1 MADVTN
7 YIDRLVAELCPDG
20 VEYKPLGSFAQLVRG
35 SGMPKTDFSESGVG
49 AIHYGQIYTKFG
61 TATAEVIAH
70 VPEEKA
76 KKLAV
81 VNPGDVIVANTSENI
96 EDVCKAVAW
105 VGDSDIVTGGHATV
119 IKAPEQNAK
128 FISYYMATGQFNKD
142 KRRHAFGTKVI
153 DVAPKNLA
161 KIEFP
166 IPPLE
171 IQEAIV
177 EILDKFT
184 NLEAELEAELEA
196 RTLQYEYY
204 RDSLFETLKDPVN
217 GLPVIAN
224 LVKELCPGGVKYSTL
239 KSVSLK
245 TTNIKWERSEESEYR
260 YIDLSSVPTGGSS
273 IGDTEII
280 NSENAPS
287 RARQIVHT
295 DDILFGTTRPLLD
308 RVVIV
313 PEEYNQQI
321 CSTGYAV
328 IRPDMNVIIPSYIYH
343 LLRAQNFSAYV
354 EKNQSGAAYPA
365 ISFKSVMEYMIPL
378 PPLEIQQRIVDILDR
393 FDALTTSL
401 SEGLP
406 AELAARRSQYE
417 YYRDQLLSF
426 PRKGENQ

>member
-1 MADVTN
+1 MAEVTN

-20 VEYKPLGSFAQLVRG
+20 VEYRPLESLGKRNKGTAITASKMRSLEPGNKDLRIFAAGSTFVDTDSSNIPAKDILHGPAIIVKSRGYIGFEYYEKSFTHKNEMWSYTLDSNIVNQKFIYYYLLTQAYYLQELARSKSVKLPQLAVKDTDSLEVPVPPLEIQEAIVEILDKFTNLEAELEAELEARTLQYEYYRDSLFEALDCPRVPLGSFAQLVRG

-61 TATAEVIAH
+61 TATAEVISH

-81 VNPGDVIVANTSENI
+81 VNPGDVIVANTSENL

-128 FISYYMATGQFNKD
+128 FISYYMATGRFNKD

-166 IPPLE
+166 
-171 IQEAIV
+171 
-177 EILDKFT
+177 
-184 NLEAELEAELEA
+184 
-196 RTLQYEYY
+196 
-204 RDSLFETLKDPVN
+204 
-217 GLPVIAN
+217 LP
-224 LVKELCPGGVKYSTL
+224 S
-239 KSVSLK
+239 
-245 TTNIKWERSEESEYR
+245 
-260 YIDLSSVPTGGSS
+260 
-273 IGDTEII
+273 
-280 NSENAPS
+280 
-287 RARQIVHT
+287 
-295 DDILFGTTRPLLD
+295 
-308 RVVIV
+308 
-313 PEEYNQQI
+313 PEE
-321 CSTGYAV
+321 
-328 IRPDMNVIIPSYIYH
+328 
-343 LLRAQNFSAYV
+343 
-354 EKNQSGAAYPA
+354 
-365 ISFKSVMEYMIPL
+365 
-378 PPLEIQQRIVDILDR
+378 QQRIVDILDR

-417 YYRDQLLSF
+417 YYRDQLLTF

>member
-1 MADVTN
+1 MAEAMN

-20 VEYKPLGSFAQLVRG
+20 VEYCPLKEVTQKVKSIKWDKSDGKQYEYIDLSSIPTGGFTITETTAIDAQNAPSRARQIIHAGDVLFGSTRPLLNRVAVVPAEYDGQICSTGYSVIRVIDNLVLPSFVFHVLRSISFRTYVEQKQTGAAYPAITSKAVLEYLIPVPPMQVQEAIVEILDKFTNLEAELEAELEARTLQYEYYRDSLFEALDCPRVPLGSFAQLVRG

-70 VPEEKA
+70 VPEGKA

-81 VNPGDVIVANTSENI
+81 VNPGDVIVANTSENL

-105 VGDSDIVTGGHATV
+105 VGESDIVTGGHATV

-166 IPPLE
+166 LPSLE
-171 IQEAIV
+171 E
-177 EILDKFT
+177 
-184 NLEAELEAELEA
+184 
-196 RTLQYEYY
+196 
-204 RDSLFETLKDPVN
+204 
-217 GLPVIAN
+217 
-224 LVKELCPGGVKYSTL
+224 
-239 KSVSLK
+239 
-245 TTNIKWERSEESEYR
+245 
-260 YIDLSSVPTGGSS
+260 
-273 IGDTEII
+273 
-280 NSENAPS
+280 
-287 RARQIVHT
+287 
-295 DDILFGTTRPLLD
+295 
-308 RVVIV
+308 
-313 PEEYNQQI
+313 
-321 CSTGYAV
+321 
-328 IRPDMNVIIPSYIYH
+328 
-343 LLRAQNFSAYV
+343 
-354 EKNQSGAAYPA
+354 
-365 ISFKSVMEYMIPL
+365 
-378 PPLEIQQRIVDILDR
+378 QQRIVDILDR

-417 YYRDQLLSF
+417 YYRDQLLTF

>member
-1 MADVTN
+1 MAEVTN

-20 VEYKPLGSFAQLVRG
+20 VEYRSLESLGKRNKGTAITASKMRSLEPGNKDLRIFAAGSTFVDTDSSNIPAKDILHGPAIIVKSRGYIGFEYYEKSFTHKNEMWSYTLDSNIVNQKFIYYYLLTQAYYLQELARSKSVKLPQLSVKDTDSLEVPVPPLEIQEAIVEILDKFTNLEAELEAELEARTLQYEYYRDSLFEALDCPRVPLGSFARLVRG

-49 AIHYGQIYTKFG
+49 AIHYGQIYTKFD

-81 VNPGDVIVANTSENI
+81 VNPGDVIVANTSENL

-105 VGDSDIVTGGHATV
+105 VGESDIVTGGHATV

-166 IPPLE
+166 LPSLE
-171 IQEAIV
+171 E
-177 EILDKFT
+177 
-184 NLEAELEAELEA
+184 
-196 RTLQYEYY
+196 
-204 RDSLFETLKDPVN
+204 
-217 GLPVIAN
+217 
-224 LVKELCPGGVKYSTL
+224 
-239 KSVSLK
+239 
-245 TTNIKWERSEESEYR
+245 
-260 YIDLSSVPTGGSS
+260 
-273 IGDTEII
+273 
-280 NSENAPS
+280 
-287 RARQIVHT
+287 
-295 DDILFGTTRPLLD
+295 
-308 RVVIV
+308 
-313 PEEYNQQI
+313 
-321 CSTGYAV
+321 
-328 IRPDMNVIIPSYIYH
+328 
-343 LLRAQNFSAYV
+343 
-354 EKNQSGAAYPA
+354 
-365 ISFKSVMEYMIPL
+365 
-378 PPLEIQQRIVDILDR
+378 QQRIVDILDR
-393 FDALTTSL
+393 FDSLTTSL

-417 YYRDQLLSF
+417 YYRDQLLTF

>member
-20 VEYKPLGSFAQLVRG
+20 VDFYTIDELITLDFGTRITKSKDAGTIYPVYGGGGASFRTDNYNREDKYVVSRFAMSEKCVRYVSGKFWMLDSGFTYSVKDESLLSYKYISYWLLNAQQEIYACSSQSAQRNLKTAEFKRFEVPVPPMEIQEAIVEILDKFTNLEAELEAELEARTLQYEYYRDSLFEALDCPRVPLGSFAQLVRG

-81 VNPGDVIVANTSENI
+81 VNPGDVIVANTSENL

-105 VGDSDIVTGGHATV
+105 VGESDIVTGGHATV

-166 IPPLE
+166 LPSLE
-171 IQEAIV
+171 E
-177 EILDKFT
+177 
-184 NLEAELEAELEA
+184 
-196 RTLQYEYY
+196 
-204 RDSLFETLKDPVN
+204 
-217 GLPVIAN
+217 
-224 LVKELCPGGVKYSTL
+224 
-239 KSVSLK
+239 
-245 TTNIKWERSEESEYR
+245 
-260 YIDLSSVPTGGSS
+260 
-273 IGDTEII
+273 
-280 NSENAPS
+280 
-287 RARQIVHT
+287 
-295 DDILFGTTRPLLD
+295 
-308 RVVIV
+308 
-313 PEEYNQQI
+313 
-321 CSTGYAV
+321 
-328 IRPDMNVIIPSYIYH
+328 
-343 LLRAQNFSAYV
+343 
-354 EKNQSGAAYPA
+354 
-365 ISFKSVMEYMIPL
+365 
-378 PPLEIQQRIVDILDR
+378 QQRIVDILDR
-393 FDALTTSL
+393 FDALTSSL

>member
-1 MADVTN
+1 MAEAMN

-20 VEYKPLGSFAQLVRG
+20 VDFYTIDELITLDFGTRITKSKDAGTIYPVYGGGGASFRTDNYNREDKYVVSRFAMSEKCVRYVSGKFWMLDSGFTYSVKDESLLSYKYISYWLLNAQQEIYACSSQSAQRNLKTAEFKRFEVPVPPMEIQEAIVEILDKFTNLEAELEARTLQYEYYRDSLFEALDCPRVPLGSFAQLVRG

-61 TATAEVIAH
+61 TATAEVITH

-81 VNPGDVIVANTSENI
+81 VNPGDVIVANTSENL

-128 FISYYMATGQFNKD
+128 FISYYMATGRFNKD

-166 IPPLE
+166 VPPLE
-171 IQEAIV
+171 E
-177 EILDKFT
+177 
-184 NLEAELEAELEA
+184 
-196 RTLQYEYY
+196 
-204 RDSLFETLKDPVN
+204 
-217 GLPVIAN
+217 
-224 LVKELCPGGVKYSTL
+224 
-239 KSVSLK
+239 
-245 TTNIKWERSEESEYR
+245 
-260 YIDLSSVPTGGSS
+260 
-273 IGDTEII
+273 
-280 NSENAPS
+280 
-287 RARQIVHT
+287 
-295 DDILFGTTRPLLD
+295 
-308 RVVIV
+308 
-313 PEEYNQQI
+313 
-321 CSTGYAV
+321 
-328 IRPDMNVIIPSYIYH
+328 
-343 LLRAQNFSAYV
+343 
-354 EKNQSGAAYPA
+354 
-365 ISFKSVMEYMIPL
+365 
-378 PPLEIQQRIVDILDR
+378 QQRIVDILDR
-393 FDALTTSL
+393 FDALTSSL

>member
-1 MADVTN
+1 MAEVTN

-20 VEYKPLGSFAQLVRG
+20 VEYRPLSDVVE
-35 SGMPKTDFSESGVG
+35 KN
-49 AIHYGQIYTKFG
+49 YGGG
-61 TATAEVIAH
+61 T
-70 VPEEKA
+70 PSKA
-76 KKLAV
+76 KEEYWGGDIPWASVGDLSNDLMEIFDTRSKITPAGVSGSSTNV
-81 VNPGDVIVANTSENI
+81 VPAGAVIVAIKIAPGKMKIAGVDLAINQ
-96 EDVCKAVAW
+96 
-105 VGDSDIVTGGHATV
+105 DIRGLVLNDLMNARFLTYYFRTLMFAGHGTIV
-119 IKAPEQNAK
+119 KSI
-128 FISYYMATGQFNKD
+128 TNKRLMD
-142 KRRHAFGTKVI
+142 TEVP
-153 DVAPKNLA
+153 V
-161 KIEFP
+161 
-166 IPPLE
+166 PPLE

-184 NLEAELEAELEA
+184 NLDAELEAELEA

-204 RDSLFETLKDPVN
+204 RNSLFESLKDPVN

-224 LVKELCPGGVKYSTL
+224 LVKELCPDGVKYSTL

-245 TTNIKWERSEESEYR
+245 TTNIKWERSEEAEYR

-313 PEEYNQQI
+313 PEEYDRQI

-328 IRPDMNVIIPSYIYH
+328 IRPDTNVVIPSYIYH
-343 LLRAQNFSAYV
+343 ILREKNFSAYV
-354 EKNQSGAAYPA
+354 EKNQTGAAYPA
-365 ISFKSVMEYMIPL
+365 ISFKSVMEYTIPL

-393 FDALTTSL
+393 FDALTSSL

-417 YYRDQLLSF
+417 YYRDQLLTF
-426 PRKGENQ
+426 PRKGEDQ